1 MIMSETTG
9 YEELTSSFFES
20 LQQAKAFLTDQRH
33 ILSVMVSQEGK
44 IVMTWDN
51 AEVSLSDV
59 EKELELM
66 GREKGSYTYRVDWVR
81 DLIFITLK

>member
-1 MIMSETTG
+1 MNETTS
-9 YEELTSSFFES
+9 YETAANNFFES

-51 AEVSLSDV
+51 TEVSLSDV

-66 GREKGSYTYRVDWVR
+66 GREKGSYTYRLDWVR